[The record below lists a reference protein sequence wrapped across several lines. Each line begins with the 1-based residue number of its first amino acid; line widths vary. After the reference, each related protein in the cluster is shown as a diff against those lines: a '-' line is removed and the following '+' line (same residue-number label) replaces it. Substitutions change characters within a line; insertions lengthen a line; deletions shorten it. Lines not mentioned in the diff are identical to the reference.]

1 MNEKTGKV
9 EEHVGEPVLTNATNT
24 VVKVAAKDKVTY
36 VKKGND
42 VVKVT
47 TVYTVNETNGT
58 ITEQSSEEVVE
69 QNVTPTNNTRVDG
82 PVYSAPIRVVLTAV
96 NNLGSV
102 QSKVDIG
109 STNVEKESVLPNTGG
124 GDSSVLSLL
133 GGLSL
138 TSILGLASKKRKD
151 EK

>member
-1 MNEKTGKV
+1 M
-9 EEHVGEPVLTNATNT
+9 
-24 VVKVAAKDKVTY
+24 
-36 VKKGND
+36 
-42 VVKVT
+42 
-47 TVYTVNETNGT
+47 
-58 ITEQSSEEVVE
+58 VE
-69 QNVTPTNNTRVDG
+69 QNVTPNNNTRVDG
-82 PVYSAPIRVVLTAV
+82 PVYSAPIGVVPTAV
-96 NNLGSV
+96 NNVGSD

-109 STNVEKESVLPNTGG
+109 STHVVKESVLPNTGG